1 VECGIRKASP
11 IRGFGI
17 TPGFVGRPVAKE
29 RHCFG
34 LGASRMGKPSC
45 PSFAQPMRGTGLEGR
60 SVALIP
66 KPVAEALRP
75 IGAVLAVGKV
85 RQLRRE
91 LRQDRQVESLG
102 RLAALELD
110 PPAFDVL
117 PSKMDRVLARR
128 AGGKQQLEGETGLVS
143 RHLRNRFSSDSVQV

>member
-1 VECGIRKASP
+1 
-11 IRGFGI
+11 
-17 TPGFVGRPVAKE
+17 
-29 RHCFG
+29 
-34 LGASRMGKPSC
+34 
-45 PSFAQPMRGTGLEGR
+45 MRGTGLEGR
-60 SVALIP
+60 SVALFP

-75 IGAVLAVGKV
+75 IGAALAVGKV

-143 RHLRNRFSSDSVQV
+143 WHLRNRFSSESIQV